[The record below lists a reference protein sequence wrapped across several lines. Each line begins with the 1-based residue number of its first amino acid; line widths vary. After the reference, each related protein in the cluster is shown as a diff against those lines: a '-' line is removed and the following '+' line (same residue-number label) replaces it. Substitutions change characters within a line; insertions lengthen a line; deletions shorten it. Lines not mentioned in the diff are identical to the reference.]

1 MVLAIFVGGIILGF
15 SLGFAT
21 MAVMA
26 SRGLRGQSEEAQE
39 LGDNP
44 TRAYS
49 PIRNSVRALGTSVV
63 LLTPW
68 L

>member
-26 SRGLRGQSEEAQE
+26 SRGLRGQSEEAPE
-39 LGDNP
+39 MADYLS
-44 TRAYS
+44 TARSFRHKVS
-49 PIRNSVRALGTSVV
+49 PALQSPDV
-63 LLTPW
+63 LLTP
-68 L
+68 